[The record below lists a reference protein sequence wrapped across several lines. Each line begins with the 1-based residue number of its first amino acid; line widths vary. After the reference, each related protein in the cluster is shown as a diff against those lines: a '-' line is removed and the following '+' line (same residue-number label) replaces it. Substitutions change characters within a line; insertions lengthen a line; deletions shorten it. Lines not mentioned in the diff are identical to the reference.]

1 MYGGGQ
7 INNYLHSLIAEAIR
21 EKASD
26 IHLEQTESGGR
37 VRFRIDG
44 LLQIKENQAAEIIKN
59 LIARIKLLA
68 GLDITIY
75 NAIQEGSISG
85 KAWGTT
91 EIRASIMPTVR
102 GEKAVLRLRGDK
114 KAYQLH
120 EIGFSPDNLQVY
132 KRLISL
138 KQGLIL
144 FTGPTGSGKSTT
156 LLATISELNQPE
168 LNIITLEDPVEI
180 QLPSVNQLYVN
191 TANGVKFAEYLR
203 AVLRQDPDII
213 MVGEIRDLETAAM
226 AVRAALTGHQVFST
240 IHTTDSV
247 GAIIRLIE
255 MGIPPYLVAA
265 NIKGIIAQRL
275 IRIFCQSC
283 LGEGCR
289 NCNQTGYKGRK
300 AIHEVLPVT
309 DELKY
314 LISQNRSEVEIKETA
329 RKAGVI
335 FLNEAGAREVKNNLT
350 SQDEL
355 ERILNE

>member
-7 INNYLHSLIAEAIR
+7 IINNLHSLIGEANR
-21 EKASD
+21 DEASD

-44 LLQIKENQAAEIIKN
+44 LLQTKEEQSVEIIKN
-59 LIARIKLLA
+59 LIARVKLLA
-68 GLDITIY
+68 GLDITVH
-75 NAIQEGSISG
+75 NMIQEGSISG
-85 KAWGTT
+85 KAWNTA
-91 EIRASIMPTVR
+91 EIRISIMPTVR

-114 KAYQLH
+114 KSYQLH
-120 EIGFSPDNLQVY
+120 EIGFSPDNFQVY
-132 KRLISL
+132 KKLIRVN
-138 KQGLIL
+138 QGLIL

-156 LLATISELNQPE
+156 LLATISELNQPD

-180 QLPSVNQLYVN
+180 RLPSVNQLYVN
-191 TANGVKFAEYLR
+191 TANGSKFAEYLR

-240 IHTTDSV
+240 IHTADSV

-255 MGIPPYLVAA
+255 MGIPSYLVGA
-265 NIKGIIAQRL
+265 NLKGVIAQRL
-275 IRIFCQSC
+275 IRKFCQTC
-283 LGEGCR
+283 LGQGCS
-289 NCNQTGYKGRK
+289 NCNHTGYKGRK
-300 AIHEVLPVT
+300 AIHEVLPIT
-309 DELKY
+309 DEIKK
-314 LISQNRSEVEIKETA
+314 LIIQSSSETEIKKA
-329 RKAGVI
+329 ASKAGVI
-335 FLNEAGAREVKNNLT
+335 FLKEAGVIEVKNNVT